1 MRAVFNFEHRCSLRC
16 PWCYIPFG
24 GAAPEPSVCVKVT
37 EELLNYGVDYIT
49 FGGGDPSSYSFV
61 EQLVR
66 IAQAGEAFVHLDTNA
81 IGFHRKESSLSWI
94 PEFVDLVGLPIDGA
108 NSTVHAS
115 VRGGR
120 RNFEAVIDFA
130 AWLSSNDVPLKFNT
144 FLCPENISSMQGI
157 LECVSVFE
165 PRIWSIYEY
174 WEPSNQ
180 PDIGNDWS
188 CRISDLTTVQDE
200 ISSFETSFDIE
211 FVRKH
216 ARRLNYPIVSHDG
229 RIYTH
234 STASLSSYED
244 IGSIF
249 SKGTLAKAFY
259 LCADQ
264 LEKAQKRYRS
274 RFN

>member
-24 GAAPEPSVCVKVT
+24 GAAPEPLVCLKVT
-37 EELLNYGVDYIT
+37 EELLNFGVDYIT
-49 FGGGDPSSYSFV
+49 FGGGDPSSYNFV

-66 IAQAGEAFVHLDTNA
+66 TAKSGEAFVHLDTNA
-81 IGFHRKESSLSWI
+81 IGFYRKESSLSWI
-94 PEFVDLVGLPIDGA
+94 PKFVDLVGLPIDGA

-115 VRGGR
+115 VRGDK
-120 RNFEAVIDFA
+120 RNFEAVTNFA
-130 AWLSSNDVPLKFNT
+130 AWLSSNGVPLKFNT
-144 FLCPENISSMQGI
+144 FLSPENISSMQGI
-157 LECVSVFE
+157 LECVSVFG
-165 PRIWSIYEY
+165 PRVWSIYEY

-180 PDIGNDWS
+180 PDIGNKWS
-188 CRISDLTTVQDE
+188 CSMADLTTVKNE
-200 ISSFETSFDIE
+200 ISSFEASFDIE
-211 FVRKH
+211 FVGKH

-234 STASLSSYED
+234 SIASLFSYED

-249 SKGTLAKAFY
+249 SKGTLAKAFD

-264 LEKAQKRYRS
+264 MEKAEIRHES

>member
-1 MRAVFNFEHRCSLRC
+1 VRAVFNFEHRCSLKC
-16 PWCYIPFG
+16 PWCYISFG

-61 EQLVR
+61 EQLAS
-66 IAQAGEAFVHLDTNA
+66 IAKSGGAFVHLDTNA
-81 IGFHRKESSLSWI
+81 VGFHRKERSLSWI
-94 PEFVDLVGLPIDGA
+94 SKFVDLVGLPIDGA

-115 VRGGR
+115 VRGDR
-120 RNFEAVIDFA
+120 RNFEAVTNFA
-130 AWLSSNDVPLKFNT
+130 ALLSSNDVPLKFNT
-144 FLCPENISSMQGI
+144 FLNPANISSMQGI
-157 LECVSVFE
+157 LQCISVFG

-174 WEPSNQ
+174 WEPSSR
-180 PDIGNDWS
+180 PDIGNEWS
-188 CRISDLTTVQDE
+188 CTIADLSAVEDE
-200 ISSFETSFDIE
+200 ISSFTASFNIE

-216 ARRLNYPIVSHDG
+216 TRRLNYPIVSHDG

-234 STASLSSYED
+234 STASLFSYEY

-249 SKGTLAKAFY
+249 SKGTLAKAFV

-264 LEKAQKRYRS
+264 SEKAEIRHKS
-274 RFN
+274 RFS